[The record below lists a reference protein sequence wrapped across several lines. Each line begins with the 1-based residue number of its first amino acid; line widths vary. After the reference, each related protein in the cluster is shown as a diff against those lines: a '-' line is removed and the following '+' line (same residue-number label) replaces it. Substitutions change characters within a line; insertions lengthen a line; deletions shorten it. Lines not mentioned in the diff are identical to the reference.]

1 MPGREGKVWVAGES
15 AVVRGLREHLRD
27 ERGLPIGPM
36 QAIGYWKHRETPDD
50 VDDDLE

>member
-1 MPGREGKVWVAGES
+1 VWVAGES